1 MPNSYATD
9 KYDII
14 QCVTFALS
22 ECERSE
28 VRAMNENEALI
39 RRRELL
45 FERISKMNNEV
56 EKIDQRIA
64 FLQRAEASEFV
75 DLFQTSE
82 RLAEGVS

>member
-1 MPNSYATD
+1 
-9 KYDII
+9 
-14 QCVTFALS
+14 
-22 ECERSE
+22 
-28 VRAMNENEALI
+28 MNENAALI

-64 FLQRAEASEFV
+64 FLQNAGASGLV

-82 RLAEGVS
+82 RLAEEVS

>member
-1 MPNSYATD
+1 MLQN
-9 KYDII
+9 KCDII
-14 QCVTFALS
+14 RCVTFALD
-22 ECERSE
+22 ECVRLE

-45 FERISKMNNEV
+45 FERISMMNNEV

-64 FLQRAEASEFV
+64 FLQTAEASGLV

-82 RLAEGVS
+82 RLAEEVS